1 MEDRKMIEKLK
12 EHLEEALS
20 KLYIENTRIDNE
32 MTNLHYQHGIA
43 GYDQDLPSRFTKPY
57 IQLLLQKIG
66 LSETHRQVA
75 LELAYRNYTEIIS
88 KLEDELSNIKKEL
101 RDLQAGKEMK

>member
-43 GYDQDLPSRFTKPY
+43 GYDQDLPSRFIENIVKKFWSMPNN
-57 IQLLLQKIG
+57 IIKNIAKKI
-66 LSETHRQVA
+66 S
-75 LELAYRNYTEIIS
+75 I
-88 KLEDELSNIKKEL
+88 
-101 RDLQAGKEMK
+101 